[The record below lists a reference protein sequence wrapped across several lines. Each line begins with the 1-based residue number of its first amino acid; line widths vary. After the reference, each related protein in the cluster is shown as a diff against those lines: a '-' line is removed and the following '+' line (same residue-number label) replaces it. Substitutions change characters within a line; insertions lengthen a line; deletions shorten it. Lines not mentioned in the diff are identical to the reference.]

1 MRPQPLSF
9 PLVVHSV
16 FSFIRFVGGF
26 VASMYR
32 FVFSSESAILRG
44 HANALFS
51 IFSLLLSR
59 INHRLFDF
67 YRRQANRCLP
77 LPVNKIEGRKESE
90 ELIKTR
96 SKRKRRDRW
105 KEREQC
111 VSDFSARI
119 PSQPTEASEIK
130 KSRQERTLKTGAH
143 HGPWNW
149 RFIWFA
155 RKTKEALFRDT
166 NRDSP
171 EWEEGQAAIPEL

>member
-32 FVFSSESAILRG
+32 FVFSSESAILLG

-96 SKRKRRDRW
+96 SKRKRRDR
-105 KEREQC
+105 
-111 VSDFSARI
+111 
-119 PSQPTEASEIK
+119 
-130 KSRQERTLKTGAH
+130 
-143 HGPWNW
+143 
-149 RFIWFA
+149 
-155 RKTKEALFRDT
+155 
-166 NRDSP
+166 
-171 EWEEGQAAIPEL
+171 